1 MSELPSWVND
11 QIKKGAS
18 LSDCL
23 EMLKLLSEKDREERK
38 IEREE
43 RQAERE
49 MKKAALDHEFKVKEL
64 ALKEEELKVARAN
77 GGKLNGSSSV
87 QNSHVKLPK
96 LEESQD
102 IDVFLRS
109 FEKLA
114 ALHKWDKSEWAIH
127 LVPLLTGKALE
138 AYSRLSDG
146 ESGKYDKIK
155 EAILKRYE
163 LTSEAYREKFRQARQ
178 QSDESFKDYQVRT
191 EKYLSHWC
199 EREDIH
205 GQYNSLYDLVLR
217 EQLLKFCDKD
227 LQVWVHEHRPKNV
240 KEVIDLVE
248 AYQTAHKR
256 LTFGGNRKNGTDRN
270 SQGNFNVNQGQFK
283 AEQGKGPQVKD
294 RACYYCKR
302 PGHIQRDCSLYNRGQ
317 YRKPEDKK
325 FGKLGLCLSEHEN
338 KQHTEGGKPD
348 LYTSAALVKLPGV
361 STGDTKDVDDNSVP
375 GLDISRG
382 SVGGKEATV
391 LRDTGC
397 STVFVHSRL
406 VEKEQMTGRGR
417 KIILADGS
425 EKQCQEACVEI
436 DTPFIKGKLF
446 ALILDSPF
454 ADVILGNVIDKIE
467 KMEVEKPADCLAVQ
481 TRAQTRLEA
490 EETKPRPKKTDDGEL
505 KFDICDTE
513 TLIKL
518 QETDPSLTRVREMT
532 FEKPDEGQSYYTLK
546 DKILYRV
553 FPREVGNDIFQI
565 VLPHKY
571 RSLALEMAHDI
582 PMSGHMGVKKTR
594 NRILQHFFRPGIF
607 SDTSQ

>member
-49 MKKAALDHEFKVKEL
+49 MKKAALEHVFKVKEL
-64 ALKEEELKVARAN
+64 ALKEEELKVTRAN
-77 GGKLNGSSSV
+77 GGKSIGSSSV

-96 LEESQD
+96 LEEGQD

-114 ALHKWDKSEWAIH
+114 TLHKWDKSEWAIH

-146 ESGKYDKIK
+146 ESCKYDKIK

-163 LTSEAYREKFRQARQ
+163 LTSKAYREKFRQARQ

-205 GQYNSLYDLVLR
+205 GQYNSLYDVVLR

-325 FGKLGLCLSEHEN
+325 IGKLGLCLSEHEN
-338 KQHTEGGKPD
+338 KQNTEGEKPD

-361 STGDTKDVDDNSVP
+361 RTGDTKDVDDNSVP

-382 SVGGKEATV
+382 SVG
-391 LRDTGC
+391 
-397 STVFVHSRL
+397 
-406 VEKEQMTGRGR
+406 
-417 KIILADGS
+417 
-425 EKQCQEACVEI
+425 
-436 DTPFIKGKLF
+436 
-446 ALILDSPF
+446 DSPF

-481 TRAQTRLEA
+481 KRAQTRLEA
-490 EETKPRPKKTDDGEL
+490 EETKPRPKKTDDAI
-505 KFDICDTE
+505 DILGGVYE
-513 TLIKL
+513 S
-518 QETDPSLTRVREMT
+518 TDYDSEFNDRASPSLE
-532 FEKPDEGQSYYTLK
+532 
-546 DKILYRV
+546 
-553 FPREVGNDIFQI
+553 
-565 VLPHKY
+565 
-571 RSLALEMAHDI
+571 
-582 PMSGHMGVKKTR
+582 
-594 NRILQHFFRPGIF
+594 LQKWAEDVIF
-607 SDTSQ
+607 SDTLSNTQTSGNSKELV